1 MGTLGRGIRITVC
14 VLLLAGLA
22 PAQGPAPAPEPPPL
36 PEPEIAAL
44 APLTVPAGRP
54 PAAPWMDTTP
64 GSNYVPLTSRQKLDV
79 FLNLTYSP
87 LTFLST
93 AFDAGIAQAAS
104 DHEGYG
110 QGMQGYGK
118 RFGASFADNE
128 TGRFFQAYLLPT
140 VLHQDPRYY
149 RRPELPGL
157 RRVAYAASRTILT
170 RNDSGHTAFNVSYL
184 AGGLISTGI
193 ANTYYPFNERGVR
206 DTMVRWGGG
215 ILTDSGLLVLHEFWP
230 DISRKLMSTRV
241 YRKLVGTKVGQKVE
255 RSVEKMNDTTTG
267 HDQPQEQPAQAPS
280 VPNPTTNEK

>member
-1 MGTLGRGIRITVC
+1 MSVFWRGMRTTVY
-14 VLLLAGLA
+14 LALLAM
-22 PAQGPAPAPEPPPL
+22 PALGQEMSSAPEPPPL
-36 PEPEIAAL
+36 PEPQIAVL
-44 APLTVPAGRP
+44 APLTSPAARP
-54 PAAPWMDTTP
+54 PAAPWMNTTP

-93 AFDAGIAQAAS
+93 AFDAGIQQAAS

-128 TGRFFQAYLLPT
+128 TGLFFQAYLLPT
-140 VLHQDPRYY
+140 LLHQDPRYY

-157 RRVAYAASRTILT
+157 RRFAYAASRTILT
-170 RNDSGHTAFNVSYL
+170 RNDGGHTAFNASYL

-230 DISRKLMSTRV
+230 DISRKLMGTRV
-241 YRKLVGTKVGQKVE
+241 MRKLAGTKVGQKVE
-255 RSVEKMNDTTTG
+255 RSVEERTRTTEG
-267 HDQPQEQPAQAPS
+267 DDQQPAAQQTPAQPAP
-280 VPNPTTNEK
+280 EK